1 MCQKLIYW
9 LFVCK
14 TWMSRSI
21 ADKLWE
27 KSRIVRK
34 VQEGSGKCIDPGYCI
49 GWMSVL
55 AKAVVIL
62 TAICPFWWLPV
73 LVHFVSVAPVSDWK
87 NQRNVRKIVL
97 SGGNYTSCIIS
108 CLENLEMSGK
118 LTAVGEL
125 SEMFC
130 QGNSPLL
137 TSSLG
142 LCQCLVSCCKH
153 CIAILKNFFSSLSP
167 FWTYCSDPHTGST
180 DKNVCFKWATQH
192 G

>member
-1 MCQKLIYW
+1 VGKVKDCTKSSGRIRKMYW
-9 LFVCK
+9 SWILHWLNVSACK
-14 TWMSRSI
+14 SCSDLNCHLPILMTASI
-21 ADKLWE
+21 
-27 KSRIVRK
+27 ST
-34 VQEGSGKCIDPGYCI
+34 Y
-49 GWMSVL
+49 
-55 AKAVVIL
+55 
-62 TAICPFWWLPV
+62 
-73 LVHFVSVAPVSDWK
+73 FVSVAPVSDWK

-130 QGNSPLL
+130 QGNSALL